1 MENGYTLALVGFADA
16 EAATFESFFRLA
28 SRRTPAYV
36 VQDEVMDAQAMIVNA
51 DNADALDLVRD
62 ADLPAKVLLVGRSDG
77 GTGWPLQ
84 RKPVKLVAVLNA
96 LDTLLGVQRGTA
108 PAHGGAD
115 AVQPAAQAARPAFA
129 PTQPFS
135 RSQFEALNDSMRP
148 AGRPTQLT
156 FPMLTQRADLD
167 EGPRRDFAM
176 TVPMSVQELP
186 GMGGFAKPTPPASQ
200 APAEDMMSFDGFMG
214 MSGSPAR
221 SSAQQAV
228 PVVRRG
234 QEPRSGRPTIRPS
247 SDGPLRRG
255 DVLLVCESLVEGR
268 ILHQRLGRYGLRA
281 DWSRE
286 GSQAL
291 VMLKAHPYRLVVVE
305 RVTGQPDAF
314 ALCRSAKTRRPDG
327 AASPVVFL
335 MTAST
340 SGMERI
346 KAGLAGCDSFLS
358 RSVNEADFYK
368 ALAQHGIVEEQ
379 GFETTG
385 GSI

>member
-1 MENGYTLALVGFADA
+1 MENGYTIALVGFADA
-16 EAATFESFFRLA
+16 EASTFESFFRLA
-28 SRRTPAYV
+28 SRRTPAYI
-36 VQDEVMDAQAMIVNA
+36 VQDEVVDAQAMIVNA
-51 DNADALDLVRD
+51 DNADALALVRD
-62 ADLPAKVLLVGRSDG
+62 ADLPAKVLLVGRSDA

-96 LDTLLGVQRGTA
+96 LDQLLGVKRGVTPA
-108 PAHGGAD
+108 PK
-115 AVQPAAQAARPAFA
+115 PAAAARATTSGAAPAFA

-156 FPMLTQRADLD
+156 FPMLTQRADLED
-167 EGPRRDFAM
+167 EPRRDFAM

-186 GMGGFAKPTPPASQ
+186 GLGGFAKSVPPTEPQQS
-200 APAEDMMSFDGFMG
+200 DMMSFDGFMG
-214 MSGSPAR
+214 MGSKPPAK
-221 SSAQQAV
+221 APKAV
-228 PVVRRG
+228 PVARSP
-234 QEPRSGRPTIRPS
+234 QEATSSRPSIRPS
-247 SDGPLRRG
+247 TGSPVRRG
-255 DVLLVCESLVEGR
+255 DVLLVCESLIEGR
-268 ILHQRLGRYGLRA
+268 IIHQRLARYGLKA

-305 RVTGQPDAF
+305 RVSGQPDPYT
-314 ALCRSAKTRRPDG
+314 LCRSAKMKRQDG
-327 AASPVVFL
+327 GALPVVFL
-335 MTAST
+335 MAAST

-346 KAGLAGCDSFLS
+346 KAGLAGCDQFLS

-368 ALAQHGIVEEQ
+368 ALANHAIIEEK